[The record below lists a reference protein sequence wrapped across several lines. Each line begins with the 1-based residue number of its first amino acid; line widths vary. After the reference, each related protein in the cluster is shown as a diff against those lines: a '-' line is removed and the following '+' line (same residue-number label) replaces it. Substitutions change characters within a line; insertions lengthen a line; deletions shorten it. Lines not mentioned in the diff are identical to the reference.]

1 MLVEDIDRFIN
12 EQYKMN
18 AKDVLNAF
26 DKAATHQLFMDGKR
40 VDPSTFGRYLSRATV
55 GKVLTAYK
63 ESNQQ
68 KKSQPSS
75 GNWDQLGEYKKQ
87 LITPAEAWE
96 LVVRFTKEDG
106 KSPLAAPFMG
116 AYQYL
121 LEKKAIQP
129 VKKAS
134 KQMFASELSSP
145 ERTAVEKYITTNILN
160 K

>member
-12 EQYKMN
+12 EQYRMN

-26 DKAATHQLFMDGKR
+26 DKAATHQLFLDGKR

-68 KKSQPSS
+68 KKSQPTS
-75 GNWDQLGEYKKQ
+75 GNWDQLGEYKQQ
-87 LITPAEAWE
+87 LITPAEAFE

-106 KSPLAAPFMG
+106 KFPLAAPFLG

-121 LEKKAIQP
+121 LEKKAIVP
-129 VKKAS
+129 VKKSS